1 MSLAKD
7 IASHL
12 LKIEAVYLKPE
23 EPFTWASGI
32 KSPIYTDNRVTLAY
46 PETRTLIENG
56 FVDKIKEA
64 FPEVEVIAG
73 TATAGIPHGA
83 YIRSKPKDH
92 GAGNQIEGRV
102 PQGQKM
108 VVVEDLIST
117 GGSVLD
123 AVAAAKR
130 EGADVLGVVA
140 IFTYQLEKADKK
152 FAEAGVQLETLS
164 NYTELIHLAEE
175 QGYITSEGLDLLR
188 RFKENQET
196 WQDK

>member
-64 FPEVEVIAG
+64 FQTRKGDTDKIHEVIAG
-73 TATAGIPHGA
+73 KCHG
-83 YIRSKPKDH
+83 
-92 GAGNQIEGRV
+92 Q
-102 PQGQKM
+102 
-108 VVVEDLIST
+108 
-117 GGSVLD
+117 
-123 AVAAAKR
+123 
-130 EGADVLGVVA
+130 
-140 IFTYQLEKADKK
+140 
-152 FAEAGVQLETLS
+152 
-164 NYTELIHLAEE
+164 
-175 QGYITSEGLDLLR
+175 
-188 RFKENQET
+188 
-196 WQDK
+196 